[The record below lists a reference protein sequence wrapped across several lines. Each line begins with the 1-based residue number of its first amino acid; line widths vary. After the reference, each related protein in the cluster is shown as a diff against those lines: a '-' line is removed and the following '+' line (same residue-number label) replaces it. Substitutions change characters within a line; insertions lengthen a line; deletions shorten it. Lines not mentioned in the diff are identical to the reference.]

1 MFITE
6 QSKQVQVKGT
16 YDVIVCGGGIAG
28 ISAAL
33 AAARTGAKTLLI
45 EKGYMLG
52 GLATAGLITIYL
64 PLCDGLGNQV
74 SFGIAEELF
83 RLSVKHG
90 HEAID
95 ASVWL
100 DKNGDK
106 EKRKK
111 QRYKTRFNAN
121 VCAILCEQLLLE
133 TGVEILYGTSV
144 CAVQTE
150 NERIAAIITEN
161 KSGRE
166 AYRAKG
172 FVDATGDADLC
183 YLAGEN
189 TKTFGQGNVL
199 ASWYYEYVENE
210 YRLHMLG
217 FSDTPD
223 KYKTEEK
230 KKNDNRKRY
239 VGLSGKELSEMTC
252 SAHQAILTDFLK
264 NGNVN
269 EQHALTTIATTPQVR
284 MTRRIDGV
292 YTMNDEET
300 RKRFTDSV
308 GMFSDWR
315 KKGPVY
321 ELPMRCLHGKKI
333 KNVYSCGRC
342 ISVTDDMWDITRVI
356 PVCAVSG
363 QAAGTAAAM
372 FDGTDTMD
380 VSRLQER
387 LKADGVKLH
396 VDEL

>member
-6 QSKQVQVKGT
+6 KSKQVQVKGA
-16 YDVIVCGGGIAG
+16 YDVIVAGGGIAG
-28 ISAAL
+28 ISASL

-52 GLATAGLITIYL
+52 GLATAGLVTIYL

-106 EKRKK
+106 EARKK

-144 CAVQTE
+144 CAAPTE
-150 NERIAAIITEN
+150 NGRITAILTEN

-166 AYRAKG
+166 AYQARS

-189 TKTFGQGNVL
+189 TETFKQGNVL
-199 ASWYYEYVENE
+199 ASWYYEYAENE
-210 YRLHMLG
+210 YRLRMLG

-230 KKNDNRKRY
+230 KKKDNRKRY
-239 VGLSGKELSEMTC
+239 VGLDGRELSEMTC
-252 SAHQAILTDFLK
+252 SAHQAILNDFLK
-264 NGNVN
+264 KGNVN
-269 EQHALTTIATTPQVR
+269 ENHALSTIATTPQVR
-284 MTRRIDGV
+284 MTRRMDGV
-292 YTMNDEET
+292 YTMNDEEIRT
-300 RKRFTDSV
+300 HFPDSV

-315 KKGPVY
+315 KAGPVY
-321 ELPMRCLHGKKI
+321 ELPLRCLYGTNV
-333 KNVYSCGRC
+333 KNLYSCGRC

-372 FDGTDTMD
+372 FESSSKIDIM
-380 VSRLQER
+380 SLQEK

-396 VDEL
+396 IGEL